1 MSGNLTSAHIATALV
16 AACAHYGL
24 NPTEAFDAG
33 HRKGTRNGVGPY
45 GARVLAAAGL
55 RARMGFP
62 TSALAKV
69 MKIAGSDIG
78 PASLLKRGVV
88 ADDLLAI
95 AQALE
100 ASGLASGKA
109 AVTDGRFRKAAET
122 APAPVVPPR
131 SSDVAPVA
139 KVEASKPEPRRAGPG
154 WAQRGSRSSL
164 KAAPK
169 VVSKPGPV
177 RRMKAV
183 TANIVRWTRQQLA
196 LGADLDFVADCFG
209 VDVDALAD
217 AVRPESAV
225 AA

>member
-1 MSGNLTSAHIATALV
+1 MSGNLTAAHIATALV

-24 NPTEAFDAG
+24 HPTEAFDAG

-88 ADDLLAI
+88 VDDLLAV

-100 ASGLASGKA
+100 SSGLASGKV

-122 APAPVVPPR
+122 MAVPAAPA
-131 SSDVAPVA
+131 SDGVPVA
-139 KVEASKPEPRRAGPG
+139 KVEAPKSEPRRAGPG
-154 WAQRGSRSSL
+154 WARQGREASL

-169 VVSKPGPV
+169 AAASPARVQQA
-177 RRMKAV
+177 KAI
-183 TANIVRWTRQQLA
+183 TADIVRWTRQQLA